1 MYLHKYWFDKT
12 QVYFV
17 SIDFLESG
25 PEWLWV
31 IRVTKMYAT
40 EEETETNVAYQ
51 ALKSRV
57 CYVVQTIVFS
67 VAVSNIASKLQDL
80 KIIEVFP

>member
-1 MYLHKYWFDKT
+1 MYT
-12 QVYFV
+12 
-17 SIDFLESG
+17 
-25 PEWLWV
+25 
-31 IRVTKMYAT
+31 T

-67 VAVSNIASKLQDL
+67 VAVSDIETRMQDL
-80 KIIEVFP
+80 KLNRFNP

>member
-1 MYLHKYWFDKT
+1 
-12 QVYFV
+12 
-17 SIDFLESG
+17 
-25 PEWLWV
+25 
-31 IRVTKMYAT
+31 MYAT

-67 VAVSNIASKLQDL
+67 VAVSDNASKYQDL
-80 KIIEVFP
+80 KLNGFYPQVVGLVIFLTIDYVGNTGGNFIIITFKILRIT

>member
-1 MYLHKYWFDKT
+1 
-12 QVYFV
+12 
-17 SIDFLESG
+17 
-25 PEWLWV
+25 
-31 IRVTKMYAT
+31 MYAT

-67 VAVSNIASKLQDL
+67 VAVSDIATKLQDL
-80 KIIEVFP
+80 EVNNFLKDLSLGCWFGHFSHN

>member
-1 MYLHKYWFDKT
+1 
-12 QVYFV
+12 
-17 SIDFLESG
+17 
-25 PEWLWV
+25 
-31 IRVTKMYAT
+31 MYAT

-67 VAVSNIASKLQDL
+67 VAVSDTAIRSQDFKPKKLYPYRL
-80 KIIEVFP
+80 LGW

>member
-1 MYLHKYWFDKT
+1 
-12 QVYFV
+12 
-17 SIDFLESG
+17 
-25 PEWLWV
+25 
-31 IRVTKMYAT
+31 MYAT

-67 VAVSNIASKLQDL
+67 VAVSIMASRLKDL
-80 KIIEVFP
+80 KLIEFYP